1 MNSLPARLGVLSLL
15 LAAGSGLNAATNSL
29 PHALT
34 TQAPTSNYNWPKT
47 YTNPLSLETS
57 NGPAVSCP
65 DPAIISQTN
74 DGRSTWYLYCTGDP
88 LNSSDVNAQGQLN
101 AHLITQYESYDLIH
115 WTYIGDAFQQTPA
128 WVGNATNQFWAPAV
142 KYFNNQY
149 YLYFVAPNTLQG
161 GSAIGVATSRSPA
174 GPWTDSGKPVV
185 APENNPY
192 NGAPGR
198 AVIDPDEIQDA
209 TGQRY
214 ISYGSF
220 NGGIS
225 IRKLSADGLTSD
237 PTSEQQIAIDNYFEG
252 GNFFYH
258 EGYYYFF
265 ASVATCCD
273 GPLSGYSVRV
283 GRASTPLGP
292 FIDKNGV
299 SMNTFA
305 PGGDVS
311 IAPNGNRWTGP
322 GGNVVFTDDAGQDYM
337 LYHAIDLA
345 APYFDGFPGATRR
358 PALIDRIQ
366 WVDGWP
372 EVRAGRWASATPQPA
387 PAAQPWEYNLAQDQI
402 PIPNAVPGPE
412 IKALS
417 DEFNATTLSKQWHF
431 IHPTANNSYVL
442 TGSAYEVET
451 QGPDENSNPTQVSI
465 LGEPVPASGNWMVE
479 TKVTTSVPF
488 NNSCCYN
495 FAQGALFI
503 YSNDQNS
510 IKLDV
515 FPDWDTRQ
523 TEFGK
528 QVGPVPANYPTY
540 DHQNA
545 GTAAETT
552 WLRIACQRMGDQGE
566 LYTSYS
572 STDGVTWTKGG
583 TWQHQLGSS
592 AQIGISAENT
602 PGFTMD
608 FDYVR
613 VYRLP

>member
-1 MNSLPARLGVLSLL
+1 MKSLPTTFVVVSLL
-15 LAAGSGLNAATNSL
+15 LAAGPRLNAATNAV
-29 PHALT
+29 PHALPPH
-34 TQAPTSNYNWPKT
+34 APTANYVWPKT

-65 DPAIISQTN
+65 DPAIISQTT
-74 DGRSTWYLYCTGDP
+74 DGHTTWYLYCTGDP

-101 AHLITQYESYDLIH
+101 SHLITQYESYDLIH
-115 WTYIGDAFQQTPA
+115 WTYIGDAFQQTPV
-128 WVGNATNQFWAPAV
+128 WVGNATNQLWAPAI
-142 KYFNNQY
+142 KQFNGQY
-149 YLYFVAPNTLQG
+149 YLYFAAPATLQG
-161 GSAIGVATSRSPA
+161 GSAIGVATSKSPA

-198 AVIDPDEIQDA
+198 AVIDPDEILDA

-265 ASVATCCD
+265 ASVSTCCD

-292 FIDKNGV
+292 FLDKNGV

-311 IAPNGNRWTGP
+311 IAPNGNRWVGP
-322 GGNVVFTDDAGQDYM
+322 GGNVVLTDDAGQDYM
-337 LYHAIDLA
+337 LYHAIDLS

-372 EVRAGRWASATPQPA
+372 EVRAGRWASASAQPA
-387 PAAQPWEYNLAQDQI
+387 PAAQPWEYNQAQDQI
-402 PIPNAVPGPE
+402 PVPNAVPGP
-412 IKALS
+412 
-417 DEFNATTLSKQWHF
+417 
-431 IHPTANNSYVL
+431 
-442 TGSAYEVET
+442 
-451 QGPDENSNPTQVSI
+451 
-465 LGEPVPASGNWMVE
+465 
-479 TKVTTSVPF
+479 
-488 NNSCCYN
+488 
-495 FAQGALFI
+495 
-503 YSNDQNS
+503 
-510 IKLDV
+510 
-515 FPDWDTRQ
+515 
-523 TEFGK
+523 
-528 QVGPVPANYPTY
+528 
-540 DHQNA
+540 
-545 GTAAETT
+545 
-552 WLRIACQRMGDQGE
+552 GDQGPVGRIQLNDAVE
-566 LYTSYS
+566 TMALHPSQCQQRLRA
-572 STDGVTWTKGG
+572 DG
-583 TWQHQLGSS
+583 Q
-592 AQIGISAENT
+592 
-602 PGFTMD
+602 
-608 FDYVR
+608 R
-613 VYRLP
+613 V